1 MTARDNREAFLNVA
15 AQLLGKE
22 PGRWP
27 NITTSELAILD
38 ELVALQQQ
46 NKALAACRHRSDLL
60 TSACDQLREAAAVFR
75 DYERQHVAKA
85 QQAKDA
91 FTKGRNL
98 EGPDLVEIPDRMAKA
113 KRNGDLATGI
123 EAFLKFVETPQ

>member
-22 PGRWP
+22 PGKWP

-46 NKALAACRHRSDLL
+46 VKALAACRRRSDLL
-60 TSACDQLREAAAVFR
+60 TGACDQLREAARVFR
-75 DYERQHVAKA
+75 EYERQHMAKA
-85 QQAKDA
+85 NAPAPEGMTLSEVDA
-91 FTKGRNL
+91 R
-98 EGPDLVEIPDRMAKA
+98 VAKA
-113 KRNGDLATGI
+113 KRNGDYATGI
-123 EAFLKFVETPQ
+123 EAFLKFVETDQ

>member
-46 NKALAACRHRSDLL
+46 VKTLAACRRRSDLL
-60 TSACDQLREAAAVFR
+60 TGACDQLREAARVFR
-75 DYERQHVAKA
+75 EYERQHMAKA
-85 QQAKDA
+85 EQAKDA
-91 FTKGRNL
+91 FTKSRNL
-98 EGPDLVEIPDRMAKA
+98 EDPALVEVPDRVAKA
-113 KRNGDLATGI
+113 KRNGDYATGI